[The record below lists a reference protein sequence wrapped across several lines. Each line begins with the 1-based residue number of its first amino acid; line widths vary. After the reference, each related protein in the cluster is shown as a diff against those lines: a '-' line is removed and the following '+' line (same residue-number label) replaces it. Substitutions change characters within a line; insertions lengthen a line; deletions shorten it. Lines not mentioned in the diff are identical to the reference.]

1 MDKKLFKIIKDSE
14 DFRKIKKELDTQ
26 MQGQCYCLINSDKF
40 LRESFLEVLLSYAF
54 CNEVEKPCGG
64 CVKCEQIK
72 NNNNID
78 VSYFGDGGVQV
89 KKEDIEKLLESA
101 ITKPYEN
108 KHKFLVVK
116 NGDGLT
122 EQCQNMLLKML
133 EELPAFDTVILLFS
147 GTQKILPTIRSRSRS
162 FLLHSLDK
170 SALVTMLGSSERA
183 LNIIKCTD
191 SNIGKALELEESADF
206 DGCLKYAQSIL
217 YNLNKSA
224 DVPKFLLFLQAN
236 KDKLDLV
243 LYIIKGVFY
252 MALKNEIDCLMAKE
266 QIAKVIEFISYL
278 EINLSKKQNKLMV
291 IDSLLIGIVKIKNEV

>member
-1 MDKKLFKIIKDSE
+1 MDKKLLKIIKTSE
-14 DFRKIKKELDTQ
+14 DFKQIKKEIDTQ
-26 MQGQCYCLINSDKF
+26 MQGQCYCLINADKF

-54 CNEVEKPCGG
+54 CGEIDKPCGE

-78 VSYFGDGGVQV
+78 ICYFGEDGVQV
-89 KKEDIEKLLESA
+89 KKDDIESLLESA

-108 KHKFLVVK
+108 RRKFLVVK

-133 EELPAFDTVILLFS
+133 EELPAFDTVVLLFS

-170 SALVTMLGSSERA
+170 SALVTMLGSSERS

-191 SNIGKALELEESADF
+191 SNIGKALELEANNDF
-206 DGCLKYAQSIL
+206 DDCLKFAQSIL
-217 YNLNKSA
+217 HSLDKSG
-224 DVPKFLLFLQAN
+224 DVPKYLLFLQSN
-236 KDKLDLV
+236 KDRLDLV

-252 MALKNEIDCLMAKE
+252 MALKNEIESVMTKE
-266 QIAKVIEFISYL
+266 KIAKVIELISYL

-291 IDSLLIGIVKIKNEV
+291 IDSLLMGIVKIKNEV